1 MLASLACANSMC
13 KMLSR
18 LRCTPRTPGCQ
29 PPSDEGC
36 CRDARSPGPR
46 LTQGEVKTTPK
57 ASVTPHQQQ
66 PPTQPPQP
74 RHTTLPRLRPR
85 TWTWITPN
93 AYLPRVCFG
102 RRPAVRRK
110 PHKSGQGP
118 PGRGIAVRQFSPLRR
133 REGPRAPA
141 ADHSPPPKN
150 VPRFTVFCALRM
162 FSAFFGACGFSWVNM
177 GQDRPQDGPT

>member
-1 MLASLACANSMC
+1 MQDGSPDFGV
-13 KMLSR
+13 R
-18 LRCTPRTPGCQ
+18 HVHPGCQ

-66 PPTQPPQP
+66 PPTQQPQP

-118 PGRGIAVRQFSPLRR
+118 PGRVLAEGVSLLSVGERGRRPSRRPPRTAKKSRVLRCF
-133 REGPRAPA
+133 
-141 ADHSPPPKN
+141 
-150 VPRFTVFCALRM
+150 VLV
-162 FSAFFGACGFSWVNM
+162 AFFCRFRILWLKM
-177 GQDRPQDGPT
+177 GQPGPT

>member
-1 MLASLACANSMC
+1 MQDGSPDFGV
-13 KMLSR
+13 R
-18 LRCTPRTPGCQ
+18 HVHPGCQ

-66 PPTQPPQP
+66 PPTQQPQP

-118 PGRGIAVRQFSPLRR
+118 PGRVLAEGVSLLSVGERGRAPCRRPPRVAKKSRVLRCFVLFAFFPIFR
-133 REGPRAPA
+133 ILWFKMGQHGPR
-141 ADHSPPPKN
+141 
-150 VPRFTVFCALRM
+150 
-162 FSAFFGACGFSWVNM
+162 
-177 GQDRPQDGPT
+177 

>member
-1 MLASLACANSMC
+1 MQDGSPDFGA
-13 KMLSR
+13 R
-18 LRCTPRTPGCQ
+18 HVHPGCQ

-66 PPTQPPQP
+66 PPTQQPQP
-74 RHTTLPRLRPR
+74 RHTPLPRLRPR

-110 PHKSGQGP
+110 PHNKNRFHRILNWSTGSFE
-118 PGRGIAVRQFSPLRR
+118 RGTP
-133 REGPRAPA
+133 
-141 ADHSPPPKN
+141 
-150 VPRFTVFCALRM
+150 
-162 FSAFFGACGFSWVNM
+162 CG
-177 GQDRPQDGPT
+177 GPTNAILILQLPLPRCRQL